1 MTRFTRRELL
11 VRSAQLAPAL
21 VLPQLVL
28 AACSDDK
35 STTTTQ
41 DTPPTTAQTKPTK
54 TQVLV
59 GFGTGNSPEQ
69 TPPQEALAA
78 KYKAARAGASVDF
91 LRIPDTDEAQ
101 RKFGVLLA
109 SGDAPDVVLP
119 TGLYGISL
127 YLDQKVWLDLSEM
140 MARGGVSLDLFEP
153 ATHDAARA
161 VNYFGPASKTV
172 VGLPAGLFTHT
183 VAYNKELFAKAGVE
197 EPPHKWDTPGWTYDK
212 LVEVASA
219 LTLDNRGR
227 TPNQPGFDTG
237 KITQFGLGHWDT
249 GVMTLG
255 HGGKAYEPGSRKLSF
270 DSPEYIA
277 GVQAGADLVNK
288 HHVLASDELAST
300 VAAGADEPQ
309 LAAWQS
315 GKVAMIDMCACDL
328 LSFGV
333 GNKFAWDVA
342 AWPRGPERLIAHL
355 NVDFGSIVTKSKD
368 QAAAFDLLKFLLTD
382 PENAQTLSTQAYG
395 AMSPL
400 KSESGKFVEQL
411 KGRFPEVDLKVFIDA
426 LPHSANEQEVWYP
439 AFTEV
444 GDMGGQFLDSVKEG
458 KATAAQQ
465 LPRYQEA
472 AQKKVDQW
480 FASNKLPT
488 G

>member
-1 MTRFTRRELL
+1 MPSLSRRDLL
-11 VRSAQLAPAL
+11 IRSAQVAPAL
-21 VLPQLVL
+21 LLPQVL
-28 AACSDDK
+28 LSACGDNDDEA
-35 STTTTQ
+35 TTV
-41 DTPPTTAQTKPTK
+41 PTSAGSKASS

-69 TPPQEALAA
+69 TPPQDALAA
-78 KYKAARAGASVDF
+78 KYKAAKPGASVDF

-127 YLDQKVWLDLSEM
+127 YLDQKVWLDLSKM
-140 MARGGVSLDLFEP
+140 MADSGISLDLFEP

-161 VNYFGPASKTV
+161 VNYFGPGSTTV

-197 EPPHKWDTPGWTYDK
+197 EPPHAWGTPGWTYDK

-219 LTLDNRGR
+219 LTLDDKGR
-227 TPNQPGFDTG
+227 TPTQPGFDADKT
-237 KITQFGLGHWDT
+237 TQFGLGHWDT

-255 HGGKAYEPGSRKLSF
+255 HGGRAYEPGSRKLSF
-270 DSPEYIA
+270 DSPQYIA
-277 GVQAGADLVNK
+277 GVQAGADLVTK
-288 HHVLASDELAST
+288 HRVLADDERAAS

-328 LSFGV
+328 LTFGV
-333 GNKFAWDVA
+333 GTKFAWDVA
-342 AWPRGPERLIAHL
+342 AWPRGPERLISHL
-355 NVDFGSIVTKSKD
+355 NVDFGSVVSKSKD
-368 QAAAFDLLKFLLTD
+368 AAGAFELVRFLLAD
-382 PENAQTLSTQAYG
+382 PENGRTLSTQAYG

-411 KGRFPEVDLKVFIDA
+411 KGRFPGVDLKVFIDA

-458 KATAAQQ
+458 KATAAEQ
-465 LPRYQEA
+465 LPKYQEA

-480 FASNKLPT
+480 FATNKLPT
-488 G
+488 S